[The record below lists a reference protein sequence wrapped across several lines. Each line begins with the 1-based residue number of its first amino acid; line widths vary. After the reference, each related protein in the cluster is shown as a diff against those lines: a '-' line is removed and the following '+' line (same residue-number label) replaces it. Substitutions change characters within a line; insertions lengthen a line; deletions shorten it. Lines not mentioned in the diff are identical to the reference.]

1 MNRRPMRFLA
11 VVASLVIASSCNEAP
26 GGASPQIA
34 GCPVS
39 QPPALAAGET
49 RTVTIATD
57 LGEMVIR
64 IEADLAPIATG
75 NFVALAECGY
85 YDNVVFHRVVPGFVI
100 QAGDG
105 LYGRSPAVDPARV
118 GSGDAGYEIQDE
130 PVTVPYERGAIA
142 MGRTSQPNSQGSQF
156 FIVLDDQAAFSLI
169 QANNYAILGWVVSGM
184 ETADAIAAAADAEQP
199 SDPIVMVDVN
209 VTAP

>member
-26 GGASPQIA
+26 GGASPQVA

-64 IEADLAPIATG
+64 IEADLPGTPPDVADRQGEAELTPAGLAQAPLVHPLLEDMQLG
-75 NFVALAECGY
+75 LAHSPS
-85 YDNVVFHRVVPGFVI
+85 NS
-100 QAGDG
+100 
-105 LYGRSPAVDPARV
+105 RSLSSVR
-118 GSGDAGYEIQDE
+118 S
-130 PVTVPYERGAIA
+130 
-142 MGRTSQPNSQGSQF
+142 
-156 FIVLDDQAAFSLI
+156 
-169 QANNYAILGWVVSGM
+169 
-184 ETADAIAAAADAEQP
+184 
-199 SDPIVMVDVN
+199 
-209 VTAP
+209 